1 MGRGSRGPSATGEGD
16 VRISA
21 LPSAVLTAAVA
32 IGSLCLPATAQAR
45 EGIDPAVVAARAK
58 PIPSTACHPDGTTT
72 ADKAVADGLRPSM
85 TGNRLGRALNGYNIS
100 CARAIVRQVLRRGLP
115 ARAAVIAVTTAI
127 AESTLHN
134 YTLAVDHDSLG
145 LFQQRPSQGW
155 GRPDQLIDPAFATD
169 AFLNKLLRSYPANSW
184 TAGDIGQIS
193 QRVQVSKYPDAYKPE
208 ANDARLIVG
217 QLWNRSGATTP
228 TPPATTAPEAP
239 AQPTPA
245 KRKAT
250 GPFSK
255 SLLKT
260 VPGLPGTFDDKHQ
273 VLLADWNG
281 DAQADLVVVQQ
292 SGTATGKTE
301 VRVVNGAYK
310 FQHLLLDTATPLVS
324 TDAPAEFAMTD
335 WNFDGRQDLV
345 VTQKSGTASGRT
357 ELRVLDGASFLQR
370 YLQET
375 VTVLGPTDACQS
387 FSVADWNA
395 DGRPDLMVVQKC
407 GTASGHTEI
416 RVLDGASNFQRYQQ
430 ESATPLG
437 KTDARHTFS
446 VADWNGDLYLDLVV
460 TQKSG
465 PKSDKTE
472 LSVLDG
478 SSQYR
483 KLLVKPRKAQLK
495 TDDRHSLAVTDWNRD
510 GKLDLVVVQKWGTA
524 DGRSA
529 AQILAG

>member
-1 MGRGSRGPSATGEGD
+1 MGRGEGA
-16 VRISA
+16 VRVSA
-21 LPSAVLTAAVA
+21 LPGVVLTAALTVGA
-32 IGSLCLPATAQAR
+32 LCLPASAQA
-45 EGIDPAVVAARAK
+45 IPAARAK
-58 PIPSTACHPDGTTT
+58 PIPSTSCQPGGVTA
-72 ADKAVADGLRPSM
+72 ADKAIADALRPAM
-85 TGNRLGRALNGYNIS
+85 TGRRLGRALNGYHIS
-100 CARAIVRQVLRRGLP
+100 CARAVVQQVLRRGLP

-145 LFQQRPSQGW
+145 LFQQRPSMGW

-169 AFLNKLLRSYPANSW
+169 AFLNKLLRSYPAYSW
-184 TAGDIGQIS
+184 TGGDIGQIS
-193 QRVQVSKYPDAYKPE
+193 QRVQVSRYPDAYAPE

-217 QLWNRSGATTP
+217 QLWTRSGATPVTTP
-228 TPPATTAPEAP
+228 EQTA
-239 AQPTPA
+239 A
-245 KRKAT
+245 KPRKAT

-260 VPGLPGTFDDKHQ
+260 VPGLPGSFDDKHQ
-273 VLLADWNG
+273 VVLADWNA
-281 DAQADLVVVQQ
+281 DADADLVVVQQ
-292 SGTATGKTE
+292 SGTATGKAE
-301 VRVVNGAYK
+301 VRVVSGAYK

-324 TDAPAEFAMTD
+324 TEAPSEFAMTD

-357 ELRVLDGASFLQR
+357 EVRVLDGASYLQR
-370 YLQET
+370 YLLES
-375 VTVLGPTDACQS
+375 VTVLGPTDACHA
-387 FSVADWNA
+387 FSVADANA
-395 DGRPDLMVVQKC
+395 DGRPDLIVVQKC
-407 GTASGHTEI
+407 GTASGHTEVRI
-416 RVLDGASNFQRYQQ
+416 LDGASNYQRYLQ

-465 PKSDKTE
+465 AKNDRTV
-472 LSVLDG
+472 LRVLDG
-478 SSQYR
+478 ASQYR
-483 KLLVKPRKAQLK
+483 KLLKKATTAQVR

-510 GKLDLVVVQKWGTA
+510 GRLDLVVVQKWGTA
-524 DGRSA
+524 DGRTA

>member
-1 MGRGSRGPSATGEGD
+1 
-16 VRISA
+16 V
-21 LPSAVLTAAVA
+21 VFTAAVLL
-32 IGSLCLPATAQAR
+32 GSLCLPAPAQAR
-45 EGIDPAVVAARAK
+45 EGLDPAVLAARGK
-58 PIPSTACHPDGTTT
+58 PIPSTTCQPDGVIA
-72 ADKAVADGLRPSM
+72 ADEAIADVLRPSM
-85 TGNRLGRALNGYNIS
+85 TGQRLGRAVTGYNIS
-100 CARAIVRQVLRRGLP
+100 CARSIVRQVLRRGLP

-134 YTLAVDHDSLG
+134 YTVAVDHDSLG
-145 LFQQRPSQGW
+145 LFQQRPSMGW
-155 GRPDQLIDPAFATD
+155 GLPDQLIDPAFATD
-169 AFLNKLLRSYPANSW
+169 AFLNKLLSSYPAFSW

-193 QRVQVSKYPDAYKPE
+193 QRVQVSRFPDAYGPE

-217 QLWNRSGATTP
+217 QLWTRSGA
-228 TPPATTAPEAP
+228 ATAPGTSAP
-239 AQPTPA
+239 R
-245 KRKAT
+245 KRT

-255 SLLKT
+255 SLLET
-260 VPGLPGTFDDKHQ
+260 VPGLPGTFDDKYQ

-395 DGRPDLMVVQKC
+395 DGHPDLMVVQKC
-407 GTASGHTEI
+407 GTASGHTEV
-416 RVLDGASNFQRYQQ
+416 RVLDGASSFQRYLQ

-437 KTDARHTFS
+437 KTDARHAFS

-465 PKSDKTE
+465 AKSDRTV
-472 LSVLDG
+472 LRVLDG
-478 SSQYR
+478 AAQYR
-483 KLLVKPRKAQLK
+483 KLLVKPSTAQVK
-495 TDDRHSLAVTDWNRD
+495 TDERHSLSVTDWNRD